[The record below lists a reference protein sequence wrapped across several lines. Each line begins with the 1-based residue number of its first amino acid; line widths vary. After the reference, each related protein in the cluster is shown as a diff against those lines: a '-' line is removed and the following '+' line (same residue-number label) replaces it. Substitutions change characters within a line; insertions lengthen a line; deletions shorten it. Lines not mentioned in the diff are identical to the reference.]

1 MINNHQRWW
10 RFANHDSHQ
19 YSKFPAV
26 SLENDAEIHELDDML
41 ELALYD
47 YFVKARIIVKLL
59 IESFEKKSKT
69 HILKKVP
76 VTCG

>member
-1 MINNHQRWW
+1 
-10 RFANHDSHQ
+10 
-19 YSKFPAV
+19 
-26 SLENDAEIHELDDML
+26 ML

-69 HILKKVP
+69 PILKKVP